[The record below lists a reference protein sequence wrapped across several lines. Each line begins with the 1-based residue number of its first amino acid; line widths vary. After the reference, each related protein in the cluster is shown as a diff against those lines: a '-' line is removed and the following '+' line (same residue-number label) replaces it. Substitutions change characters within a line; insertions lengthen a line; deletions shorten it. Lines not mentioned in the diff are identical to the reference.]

1 MRAAVFDKFQSPLQ
15 IQDVT
20 DLEPRGDGAII
31 QVHACGIC
39 RSDWHAWMGHD
50 SEVRLPHVP
59 GHELAGTVL
68 SVGSAVTQWRPGDR
82 VTAPFCC
89 GCGTCEECKRGNTH
103 ICDAYTQPGFTH
115 WGAFAEQVEIRHA
128 DINLVALPEQVGFVA
143 AASLG
148 CRFATSFRALVD
160 QARLQAGEWVAI
172 HGCGGVGLSA
182 LMIAK
187 AIGALT
193 IAIDPSSERRAMAMA
208 LGAIESI
215 DPASVDA
222 IARVREI
229 TGRGAQVSIDAL
241 GHHQTCWNSIA
252 CLAKRGRHVQIG
264 LMLGSQSNPPI
275 PMSAVIAGE
284 LEIYGSHGMQAID
297 YPRMLRMIASGTL
310 DPSHLVTDTVSL
322 AEGAQLL
329 TKLGNYPNQ
338 GITVIA
344 MSQG

>member
-1 MRAAVFDKFQSPLQ
+1 MRAAVFDAFQSPLLLRELE
-15 IQDVT
+15 
-20 DLEPRGDGAII
+20 DLRPHDDGAILL
-31 QVHACGIC
+31 VGACGLC

-50 SEVRLPHVP
+50 AEVRLPHVP

-68 SVGSAVTQWRPGDR
+68 SVGAKITRWKPGDR

-89 GCGTCEECKRGNTH
+89 GCGSCEECQRGNTH
-103 ICDAYTQPGFTH
+103 ICDAYSQPGFTH
-115 WGAFAEQVEIRHA
+115 WGAFADQVEIRHA
-128 DINLVALPEQVGFVA
+128 DINLIALPDTVDFIS

-160 QARLQAGEWVAI
+160 QARARAGEWVAI

-193 IAIDPSSERRAMAMA
+193 IAIDPNPERRTMATA
-208 LGAIESI
+208 LGATYVL
-215 DPASVDA
+215 DPAHEDTVQ
-222 IARVREI
+222 RVRAI

-252 CLAKRGRHVQIG
+252 CLAKRGRHIQIG

-284 LEIYGSHGMQAID
+284 LEILGSHGMQAVE
-297 YPRMLRMIASGTL
+297 YPRMLSWIASGAIA
-310 DPSHLVTDTVSL
+310 PARLVSNTVSL
-322 AEGAQLL
+322 AQGATLL
-329 TKLGNYPNQ
+329 TEMDTYPHP
-338 GITVIA
+338 GITVID
-344 MSQG
+344 MSIG